1 MAFGES
7 AFIVGASLT
16 AINVAF
22 VAITAVVARMLGLG
36 VEKINIL
43 AGPTLFK
50 LRIGATTIAV
60 KPIPIGSGVVFR
72 GEGDGASG
80 DEDAAA
86 ASFRSIYELHGWE
99 RMLLAL
105 STPIGFLLIAFALT
119 AGTMFAHA
127 ATALQQ
133 IYLGAIQPSAT
144 GVDLLQQYV
153 DAWRINPLAALG
165 ILAAKYGVYLFVP
178 TAGSP
183 GFVAIA
189 CLLKLTLGY
198 ETPKDFNLL
207 AAIPLF
213 LPPLIVLGGWA
224 LATFWFLYPLLDSA
238 I

>member
-7 AFIVGASLT
+7 AFIIGASLT

-22 VAITAVVARMLGLG
+22 IAITAVVARMLGLS
-36 VEKINIL
+36 VAKINIL
-43 AGPTLFK
+43 SGPTLFK
-50 LRIGATTIAV
+50 LRVGTTTIAV
-60 KPIPIGSGVVFR
+60 KTIPIGSGIVFR
-72 GEGDGASG
+72 GEGDGSGG
-80 DEDAAA
+80 DENSAA
-86 ASFRSIYELHGWE
+86 ASFRSIHELHGWE

-119 AGTMFAHA
+119 GGAVFAHA

-133 IYLGAIQPSAT
+133 IYLGAIRPTAT

-153 DAWRINPLAALG
+153 DAWRISPLAALG
-165 ILAAKYGVYLFVP
+165 IISAKYGVYLFVP

-198 ETPKDFNLL
+198 ETPKDFNAL
-207 AAIPLF
+207 AAIALF

>member
-7 AFIVGASLT
+7 AFIIGASLT
-16 AINVAF
+16 AINVVF
-22 VAITAVVARMLGLG
+22 IAITAVFARMLGLS
-36 VEKINIL
+36 VAKINIL
-43 AGPTLFK
+43 SGPTLFK
-50 LRIGATTIAV
+50 LQVGATTIAV
-60 KPIPIGSGVVFR
+60 KPIPIGSGIVFR
-72 GEGDGASG
+72 GEGDGVSG
-80 DEDAAA
+80 DGDATAA
-86 ASFRSIYELHGWE
+86 NFRSIHELHGWE

-119 AGTMFAHA
+119 GGAAIAHA
-127 ATALQQ
+127 TTALEQ
-133 IYLGAIQPSAT
+133 IYLGAIRPSAT

-153 DAWRINPLAALG
+153 DAWRVNPLAAIG
-165 ILAAKYGVYLFVP
+165 ILCAKYGVYLLVP

-207 AAIPLF
+207 AAIALF
-213 LPPLIVLGGWA
+213 LPPLVVLGGWA

>member
-1 MAFGES
+1 MTLGGS
-7 AFIVGASLT
+7 AFVLGASLT
-16 AINVAF
+16 AINVSF

-36 VEKINIL
+36 VAEIDIL
-43 AGPTLFK
+43 SGPTLFK
-50 LRIGATTIAV
+50 LRVGATTIAV
-60 KPIPIGSGVVFR
+60 KTIPIGSGITFH
-72 GEGDGASG
+72 GEGDGVSG
-80 DEDAAA
+80 DEAAA
-86 ASFRSIYELHGWE
+86 AATFRSIHELNGWE

-105 STPIGFLLIAFALT
+105 STPIGFLLIAVALIGGAVVT
-119 AGTMFAHA
+119 QA

-133 IYLGAIQPSAT
+133 IYLGAIRPSTT
-144 GVDLLQQYV
+144 GVDLLQCYV
-153 DAWRINPLAALG
+153 EAWQDSPAAALG
-165 ILAAKYGVYLFVP
+165 ILSAKYGVYLFVP

>member
-1 MAFGES
+1 MTLGGS
-7 AFIVGASLT
+7 AFIIGASLT
-16 AINVAF
+16 AINVIF
-22 VAITAVVARMLGLG
+22 VALTAVVARTLGLS
-36 VEKINIL
+36 VAKINIL
-43 AGPTLFK
+43 SGPTLFK
-50 LRIGATTIAV
+50 LRVGATTIAV
-60 KPIPIGSGVVFR
+60 KPIPIGSGIVFR
-72 GEGDGASG
+72 GEGDGVSG
-80 DEDAAA
+80 AEDADA
-86 ASFRSIYELHGWE
+86 ASFRSIHEISAWE

-105 STPIGFLLIAFALT
+105 SAPIGFLLIAFALT
-119 AGTMFAHA
+119 GGAVIVH
-127 ATALQQ
+127 TASALEQ
-133 IYLGAIQPSAT
+133 IYLGAIRPSTT

-153 DAWRINPLAALG
+153 NAWRVSPMAALG
-165 ILAAKYGVYLFVP
+165 ILAAKYGVYLLVP

-183 GFVAIA
+183 GFVAVA